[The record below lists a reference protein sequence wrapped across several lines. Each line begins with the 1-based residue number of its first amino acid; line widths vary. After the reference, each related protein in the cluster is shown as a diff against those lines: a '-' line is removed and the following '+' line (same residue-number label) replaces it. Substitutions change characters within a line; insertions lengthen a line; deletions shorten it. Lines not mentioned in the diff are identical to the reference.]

1 MAHSSHFRETEPMG
15 TFSSLPSKIL
25 IPNFI
30 VPSKW
35 QRHKMSAEE
44 RARPYGLNLS
54 ALSVCPCWPHC
65 QEPTWPKVSGVP
77 VSSGTWRKLGTGPLP
92 ELPRINFRK
101 CCATS
106 TMNITSAAE
115 TPRQQQY
122 SDPPDLTLLLTAQVS
137 QKKVGEL
144 FLKSNIAEGC
154 LKVWK
159 TTYFHFLLSKYHF
172 PFITREL

>member
-1 MAHSSHFRETEPMG
+1 MACRSHFREAELMG
-15 TFSSLPSKIL
+15 TFSSFPSKIL

-30 VPSKW
+30 MPSKW

-44 RARPYGLNLS
+44 RARPYGRNLS
-54 ALSVCPCWPHC
+54 TLSVCPCWPHC
-65 QEPTWPKVSGVP
+65 QEPTWPRVSGVP

-92 ELPRINFRK
+92 ELPWINFRK
-101 CCATS
+101 CSIATS

-122 SDPPDLTLLLTAQVS
+122 SDPPDLALLLTAQVS

-144 FLKSNIAEGC
+144 FLKI
-154 LKVWK
+154 
-159 TTYFHFLLSKYHF
+159 
-172 PFITREL
+172 